1 LADTF
6 SNSNDHDNRGTYIY
20 LLHGVKKINLKII
33 DDGEDFESSF
43 ENVDEKIITCVCI
56 AHCECMPDYVTRV

>member
-1 LADTF
+1 MCRCLANSLESFSDLADTF

-43 ENVDEKIITCVCI
+43 ENVDEKII
-56 AHCECMPDYVTRV
+56 M